1 MDILRIII
9 VFCTITFTSIKPES
23 ELNFR
28 FQDKIRIKE
37 AIRISETY
45 GDSIWEGFNKLPFTI
60 VLVTDKYEYLIN
72 HPNPTNDFKLLGIDK
87 ILETKVYVRKKQFN
101 KRFLATFPAVNG
113 VNCIVIGTP
122 ENTGLNSTEWIITL
136 LHERFHQYQYSSHN
150 YHKEALALGISKG
163 DTTGIWQ
170 LNYPFPYEDLDVNKY
185 YEKYTEFLIK
195 AVEARNNK
203 NWEKIYKQYIDKRK
217 EFKESLG
224 EDDYKYISFQWYQE
238 GIARYT
244 EYAFLRLLQDFEPS
258 KEVLNLKDF
267 VAYEVY
273 LKEFYTRHLENVK
286 KMKLSK
292 EKRITVYDI
301 GFAEALIIEY
311 VNKDWKDKYLI
322 EKFDLKKLYD

>member
-1 MDILRIII
+1 MDVLRIIAI
-9 VFCTITFTSIKPES
+9 FCTISFATINS
-23 ELNFR
+23 ETNLDFR
-28 FQDKIRIKE
+28 LEDKIRIKE
-37 AIRISETY
+37 AIEISKAY
-45 GDSIWEGFNKLPFTI
+45 GDAIWRGFNSAPFTV

-72 HPNPTNDFKLLGIDK
+72 HPNPTKDFKLLGKDK
-87 ILETKVYVRKKQFN
+87 ILNTEVYVRKKQFN

-136 LHERFHQYQYSSHN
+136 LHERFHQYQYNSPN
-150 YHKEALALGISKG
+150 YHKDALALGISKG
-163 DTTGIWQ
+163 DTTGMWQ
-170 LNYPFPYEDLDVNKY
+170 LNYPFPYEDISVNKCY
-185 YEKYTEFLIK
+185 NKYTEYLIK
-195 AVEARNNK
+195 TVEARNNK
-203 NWEKIYKQYIDKRK
+203 NWKKVYKQYIDKRK
-217 EFKESLG
+217 EFKDSLK

-244 EYAFLRLLQDFEPS
+244 EYAFLRLLQDSEPS

-267 VAYEVY
+267 VAYEEY

-301 GFAEALIIEY
+301 GFAEALVIEH